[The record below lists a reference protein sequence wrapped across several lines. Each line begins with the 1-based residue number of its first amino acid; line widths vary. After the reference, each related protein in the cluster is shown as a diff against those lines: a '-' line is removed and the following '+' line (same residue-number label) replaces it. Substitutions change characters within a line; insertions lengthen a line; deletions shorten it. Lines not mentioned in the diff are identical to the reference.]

1 MVESIPTITT
11 FWKGERQWQ
20 QKKLT
25 KLWLVKKKKK
35 NFSDYDLV
43 LYCMFVFWQFYFK
56 LKWSCEVNLKTI
68 TSPGCTVADLSS
80 SDHWGAPIKH
90 ASSNW

>member
-35 NFSDYDLV
+35 KKLLRLWFGIV
-43 LYCMFVFWQFYFK
+43 LYVCILAVLFQTKVK
-56 LKWSCEVNLKTI
+56 LWSEPENHNEPRVHCGW
-68 TSPGCTVADLSS
+68 P
-80 SDHWGAPIKH
+80 
-90 ASSNW
+90 